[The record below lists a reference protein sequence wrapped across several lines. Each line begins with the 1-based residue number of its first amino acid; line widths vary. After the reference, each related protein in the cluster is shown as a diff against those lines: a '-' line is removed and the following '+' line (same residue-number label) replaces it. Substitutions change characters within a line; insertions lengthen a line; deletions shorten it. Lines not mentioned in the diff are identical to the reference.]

1 MAVKKTPETSEKSK
15 TDLIREA
22 AEADLETFIRLVLP
36 KNVMGAVHEE
46 LCRWWTRE
54 DASTHQ
60 IVMLPRDHGKSRYV
74 GLRAAWHI
82 TKHPDCRI
90 LYVSATA
97 NLAEKQ
103 LKFIKDI
110 LTSDIYRRY
119 WPEMVHED
127 EGKREKWTQ
136 NEISVDHPLRKEE
149 GVRDPTVIAFGLTGT
164 TTGMHFDV
172 IIKDDMVVPENAY
185 TEDGR
190 NKVALASSFMAS
202 LAGADSQVWV
212 VGTRYHPKDL
222 YDSLLTME
230 EEVYDENDEI
240 IDKRPVYEKFER
252 EVEDRGDGT
261 GQFLWPIQSRGD
273 GKRFGFDK
281 SILARKRAQYIDRTQ
296 FYAQYYNNPNDPGNM
311 RIERDKFQYYDKKH
325 INNNNGYWWYQDRK
339 LNVFAAVDFAYSEST
354 RSDYTAI
361 VVIGID
367 RDGFIYV
374 LDIDRFKTD
383 RISEYFKHILDLH
396 VKWDFRKLSAEV
408 TAAQR
413 AIVSQLKDHVRS
425 YGLYLSI
432 VDHKP
437 TRQQGS
443 KEERIAAILEPRYDN
458 DTIWHYKGGNCQVLE
473 DELMLSKPPHDDVK
487 DALASAVE
495 IAVPPMGITASR
507 TNSGSNIIY
516 HSRFGGIS
524 GRV

>member
-1 MAVKKTPETSEKSK
+1 MAVRKTPATKQEM
-15 TDLIREA
+15 IREA
-22 AEADLETFIRLVLP
+22 AEADLETFIRLVSP

-60 IVMLPRDHGKSRYV
+60 IVMLPRDHGKSRYA
-74 GLRAAWHI
+74 GYRAAWHI
-82 TKHPDCRI
+82 TRHPDCRI

-110 LTSDIYRRY
+110 LTSDVYRRY
-119 WPEMVHED
+119 WPEMINED
-127 EGKREKWTQ
+127 ENKREKWTQ

-172 IIKDDMVVPENAY
+172 IVKDDMVVPENAY

-190 NKVALASSFMAS
+190 SKVATASSFMAS
-202 LAGADSQVWV
+202 LAGADSKVWV

-230 EEVYDENDEI
+230 EEVYNDEGEI
-240 IDKRPVYEKFER
+240 VSSRPVYEKFER

-273 GKRFGFDK
+273 GKRFGFDRA
-281 SILARKRAQYIDRTQ
+281 ILARKRAQYIDRTQ

-311 RIERDKFQYYDKKH
+311 RIDRGKFQYYDKKH
-325 INNNNGYWWYQDRK
+325 VTNSQGNWWYMDRK
-339 LNVFAAVDFAYSEST
+339 LNVFAAVDFAYSESA
-354 RSDYTAI
+354 RADYTAI

-383 RISEYFKHILDLH
+383 RISDYFQHILDLH

-425 YGLYLSI
+425 YGMYLSI

-443 KEERIAAILEPRYDN
+443 KEERLAAILEPRYDN
-458 DTIWHYKGGNCQVLE
+458 DSVWHYKGGNCQVLE
-473 DELMLSKPPHDDVK
+473 EELMLARPPHDDVK
-487 DALASAVE
+487 DALASAIE
-495 IAVPPMGITASR
+495 IAVPPVGMNQHSKSSAS
-507 TNSGSNIIY
+507 NVVY

-524 GRV
+524 GRT

>member
-1 MAVKKTPETSEKSK
+1 MSASSQTKNEM
-15 TDLIREA
+15 IRKA
-22 AEADLETFIRLVLP
+22 AENDLETFIRLVAP
-36 KNVMGAVHEE
+36 KNVMGSVHEE

-60 IVMLPRDHGKSRYV
+60 IVMLPRDHGKSRYIGFRV
-74 GLRAAWHI
+74 AHYI
-82 TKHPDCRI
+82 TTHPDCRI

-110 LTSDIYRRY
+110 LESDVYRRY
-119 WPEMVHED
+119 WPEMVHPE
-127 EGKREKWTQ
+127 EGKRERWTVS
-136 NEISVDHPLRKEE
+136 EISVDHPLRKEE
-149 GVRDPTVIAFGLTGT
+149 GVRDPTVFACGITGT

-172 IIKDDMVVPENAY
+172 IVKDDLVVPENAY

-202 LAGADSQVWV
+202 LAGADSKVWV
-212 VGTRYHPKDL
+212 VGTRYHPNDL
-222 YDSLLTME
+222 YFSLLTME
-230 EEVYDENDEI
+230 EEVYNDEGEV

-261 GQFLWPIQSRGD
+261 GQFLWPIQVRAD
-273 GKRFGFDK
+273 GKRFGFDRAV
-281 SILARKRAQYIDRTQ
+281 LARKRAQYIDRTQ

-311 RIERDKFQYYDKKH
+311 RIDRDKFQYYDRKH
-325 INNNNGYWWYQDRK
+325 INQQNGAWWYRDRK
-339 LNVFAAVDFAYSEST
+339 LNVFAAVDFAYSDSA
-354 RSDYTAI
+354 RADYTAI
-361 VVIGID
+361 VVVGID
-367 RDGFIYV
+367 REGFIYV

-383 RISEYFKHILDLH
+383 RISDYFQHILDLH
-396 VKWDFRKLSAEV
+396 VKWDFRKLSAEI

-443 KEERIAAILEPRYDN
+443 KEERIAAVLEPRYDN
-458 DTIWHYKGGNCQVLE
+458 DTIWHFKGGNCQVLE

-495 IAVPPMGITASR
+495 IAVPPVGMGAHR
-507 TNSGSNIIY
+507 PAGQSNVVY
-516 HSRFGGIS
+516 HTRFGGIS
-524 GRV
+524 GRI

>member
-1 MAVKKTPETSEKSK
+1 MAVRKTQETDKTK
-15 TDLIREA
+15 TDMIREA
-22 AEADLETFIRLVLP
+22 AEADLATFIRLIAP
-36 KNVMGAVHEE
+36 KNVMGSVHEE
-46 LCRWWTRE
+46 LCAWWTRE
-54 DASTHQ
+54 DASSHQ
-60 IVMLPRDHGKSRYV
+60 IVMLPRDHGKSRYI
-74 GLRAAWHI
+74 GFRAAWHI

-110 LTSDIYRRY
+110 LTSDIHRRY
-119 WPEMVHED
+119 WPEMIHPE
-127 EGKREKWTQ
+127 EGKRERWTVT
-136 NEISVDHPLRKEE
+136 EISVDHPLRKEE
-149 GVRDPTVIAFGLTGT
+149 GIRDPTVFACGVGAS

-172 IIKDDMVVPENAY
+172 IIKDDLVVPENAY
-185 TEDGR
+185 TEEGR

-202 LAGADSQVWV
+202 LAGADSKVWV
-212 VGTRYHPKDL
+212 VGTRYHPNDL
-222 YDSLLTME
+222 YKSLLEME
-230 EEVYDENDEI
+230 EDVYDEEGEV

-252 EVEDRGDGT
+252 EVEDRGDGS
-261 GQFLWPIQSRGD
+261 GQFLWPIQIRAD
-273 GKRFGFDK
+273 GKRFGFDRAV
-281 SILARKRAQYIDRTQ
+281 LARKRAQYLDRTQ

-311 RIERDKFQYYDKKH
+311 RIDRSKFQYYDKKH
-325 INNNNGYWWYQDRK
+325 ITNSNGYWWYRDRK

-367 RDGFIYV
+367 RDGYIYV

-437 TRQQGS
+437 TKQQGS
-443 KEERIAAILEPRYDN
+443 KEERIAAVLEPRYDN

-473 DELMLSKPPHDDVK
+473 DELILAKPPHDDVK
-487 DALASAVE
+487 DALASAMD
-495 IAVPPMGITASR
+495 IAVPPVGMGQRDR
-507 TNSGSNIIY
+507 TTSSNVIY

-524 GRV
+524 GRI

>member
-1 MAVKKTPETSEKSK
+1 MVAKSNVEKSK
-15 TDLIREA
+15 QDMIREA
-22 AEADLETFIRLVLP
+22 AEGDLETFIRLVSP
-36 KNVMGAVHEE
+36 KNVMGSVHEE

-74 GLRAAWHI
+74 GYRVAWHI
-82 TKHPDCRI
+82 TRHPDCRI

-110 LTSDIYRRY
+110 LTSDVYRRY
-119 WPEMVHED
+119 WPNMVNED
-127 EGKREKWTQ
+127 ENKREKWTQ

-172 IIKDDMVVPENAY
+172 IVKDDMVVPENAY

-190 NKVALASSFMAS
+190 AKVAQASSFMAS
-202 LAGADSQVWV
+202 LAGADSKVWV

-230 EEVYDENDEI
+230 EEVYDDEGEI
-240 IDKRPVYEKFER
+240 VSARNVYEKFER

-273 GKRFGFDK
+273 GKRFGFDRA
-281 SILARKRAQYIDRTQ
+281 ILARKRAQYIDRTQ

-311 RIERDKFQYYDKKH
+311 RIDRGKFQYYDKKH
-325 INNNNGYWWYQDRK
+325 VTNHAGSWWYMDRK
-339 LNVFAAVDFAYSEST
+339 LNVFAAVDFAYSESA
-354 RSDYTAI
+354 RADYTAI
-361 VVIGID
+361 VVIGMD
-367 RDGFIYV
+367 RDGYIYV

-383 RISEYFKHILDLH
+383 RISEYFKHIVDLH
-396 VKWDFRKLSAEV
+396 AKWDFRKLSAEI

-413 AIVSQLKDHVRS
+413 AIVSQLKDHIRS
-425 YGLYLSI
+425 YGMYLSI

-437 TRQQGS
+437 TRVQGS
-443 KEERIAAILEPRYDN
+443 KEERLAAILEPKYDN
-458 DTIWHYKGGNCQVLE
+458 DSVWHYKGGNCQVLE
-473 DELMLSKPPHDDVK
+473 EELMLSRPPHDDVK
-487 DALASAVE
+487 DALASAIE
-495 IAVPPMGITASR
+495 IAVPPVGMNQSSR
-507 TNSGSNIIY
+507 RDSNVIY
-516 HSRFGGIS
+516 HGRFGGIS
-524 GRV
+524 GRN